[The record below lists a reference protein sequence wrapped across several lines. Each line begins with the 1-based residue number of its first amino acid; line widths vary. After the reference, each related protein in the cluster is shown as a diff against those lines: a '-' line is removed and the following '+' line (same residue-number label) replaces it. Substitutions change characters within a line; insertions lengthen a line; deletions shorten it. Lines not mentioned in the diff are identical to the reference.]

1 METGDPTPLND
12 VPCQEPEE
20 WADGDARTRMEERA
34 EAADVD
40 GMTENV
46 ALIDESMADAYLDD
60 LDDASDDVGDDGD
73 SDLSADDVG
82 DADDVGEEAGDI
94 EGGRGAVEDGGE
106 PMERRGGTAEEE
118 KEEAAAEEQEEEED
132 DEEEEGEELDEAQRG
147 RVADDDEMSVHSE
160 EEGEEGKEAGA
171 EEGEGEGVGAREGDG
186 EARCQRDGGTGGDGD
201 ERPRGVTARTGGG
214 VADGGRREA
223 GGEEAEVAGEGKREA
238 ETGGR
243 VTGEEQKAKESG
255 EQSEAA
261 GAKGGTERGKVSVAA
276 EARGTAGARADG
288 ETQEAREG
296 GAAGG
301 MPSPHHARIAQGMAP
316 SAKGA
321 PVTAA
326 EEPPELPSSGEAAVA
341 AAEMPVAYVKRMMR
355 LDGEVRQVSSD
366 AAQLVASAAH
376 LFLESLAASAFSR
389 TRSARRLTITQ
400 ADVAAVVRS
409 SDKISEFI
417 GSSISCLRH
426 VSSGPARA
434 DTARGRGSAAG
445 VEGSRK
451 RVRAEAAAPAAVRDR
466 KARFITAF
474 FLKS

>member
-12 VPCQEPEE
+12 VPCQEAEE

-60 LDDASDDVGDDGD
+60 NDHLDDASDDVGDDGD

-94 EGGRGAVEDGGE
+94 E
-106 PMERRGGTAEEE
+106 
-118 KEEAAAEEQEEEED
+118 
-132 DEEEEGEELDEAQRG
+132 
-147 RVADDDEMSVHSE
+147 
-160 EEGEEGKEAGA
+160 
-171 EEGEGEGVGAREGDG
+171 
-186 EARCQRDGGTGGDGD
+186 GGDGD